1 MQGIILYKLM
11 EKLFLNLI
19 FIEKILLKY
28 HEIVSAINRGQVCK
42 DPALK

>member
-28 HEIVSAINRGQVCK
+28 RESVSAINRGQVCK